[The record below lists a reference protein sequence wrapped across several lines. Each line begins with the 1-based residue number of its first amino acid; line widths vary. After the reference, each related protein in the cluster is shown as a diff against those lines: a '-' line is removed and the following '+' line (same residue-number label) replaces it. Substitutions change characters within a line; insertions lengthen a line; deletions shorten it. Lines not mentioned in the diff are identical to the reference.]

1 MESLGKLFVATFDLV
16 EAEGRSL
23 KRSIVRLA
31 LAMGI
36 GAGALVVA
44 ILGIIFLLLG
54 IYRLIAEQ
62 VGPGWAGVIFGLG
75 AIGVA
80 GGLLWWARL
89 MIHKK

>member
-1 MESLGKLFVATFDLV
+1 MESLAKLFVATFDLV

-23 KRSIVRLA
+23 KRSVIRLCLA
-31 LAMGI
+31 LGI
-36 GAGALVVA
+36 GLIGLVVA
-44 ILGIIFLLLG
+44 IFGLVFLLMG
-54 IYRLIAEQ
+54 IYRLLAAQI
-62 VGPGWAGVIFGLG
+62 GPGWAGVVFGLG